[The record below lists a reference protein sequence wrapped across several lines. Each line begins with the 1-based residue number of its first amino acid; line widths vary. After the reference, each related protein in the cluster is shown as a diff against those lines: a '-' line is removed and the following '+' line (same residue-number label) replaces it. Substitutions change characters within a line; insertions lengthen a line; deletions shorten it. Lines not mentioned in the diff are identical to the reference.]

1 MLFVSRNKN
10 AVHFSEWATKIIFTH
25 HMGNEEEREIL
36 AADLLKIS
44 PKQFKDAM
52 KGNTGTL
59 SCIYLLELG
68 PAHILRN
75 SIADLSDLPDDA
87 NVYKY
92 GTKIHSA

>member
-1 MLFVSRNKN
+1 
-10 AVHFSEWATKIIFTH
+10 
-25 HMGNEEEREIL
+25 MGNEEEREIL